1 MIRIDRIVLQLLGYV
16 SIVVG
21 IIMAIFILT
30 SLPYN

>member
-21 IIMAIFILT
+21 IIMTIFILT
-30 SLPYN
+30 ALPYN